1 MKKFK
6 NINKTEINSRNLKD
20 EENKKIRVYSSLG
33 TEELLK
39 KLDTSLEGVT
49 KEQAEKKLRY
59 IWKEYN
65 NSWKEKNLSSK
76 K

>member
-33 TEELLK
+33 TEELLRNKLK
-39 KLDTSLEGVT
+39 K
-49 KEQAEKKLRY
+49 A
-59 IWKEYN
+59 
-65 NSWKEKNLSSK
+65 
-76 K
+76 